1 MSSGKLQAYFSPRMG
16 KLSKAAAF
24 GVDPQKIAQ
33 EIFVLEMHNAQ
44 LAQCSPKSV
53 FFAAWKLAK
62 QGLVPNHSAGG
73 PYVVPRGKS
82 AVVDWGV
89 AGLTSIAMRTG
100 RYKRI
105 WASVYH
111 ENDTFEIRRHEQ
123 PPFHHV
129 ETNDDPGETCGAY
142 AYAELTDGSG
152 QIVRMRKAE
161 VDEHRK
167 LFAGGGDAWKTSY
180 WAMAKKTVL
189 KKLLRSLHCEQHDP
203 VNEAI
208 KQDIADDLDGSF
220 AVEIEE

>member
-1 MSSGKLQAYFSPRMG
+1 MG
-16 KLSKAAAF
+16 KLSQAAAF
-24 GVDPQKIAQ
+24 GVDAQKIAQ

-62 QGLVPNHSAGG
+62 QGLVPNHAAGG

-100 RYKRI
+100 RYKRV
-105 WASVYH
+105 WASVYPD
-111 ENDTFEIRRHEQ
+111 NAVFEIRRPAP
-123 PPFHHV
+123 PPFHHT
-129 ETNDDPGETCGAY
+129 ETNDAPGETSGAY
-142 AYAELTDGSG
+142 AYAELTDGTG
-152 QIVRMRKAE
+152 QIVRMRK
-161 VDEHRK
+161 DEIDRHRE
-167 LFAGGGDAWKTSY
+167 LFAGGGEAWKNSY

-208 KQDIADDLDGSF
+208 RVDIADDMDS
-220 AVEIEE
+220 IIHEEATA